1 MPPWSRQETL
11 NKECIFIY
19 PFPTPRM
26 KKKIFKIWEKYEK
39 LDIKRPIDRLPKI
52 LFIFPK
58 KNFPH
63 PHLANKTLKKI

>member
-1 MPPWSRQETL
+1 MYIYLPLPHPPDE
-11 NKECIFIY
+11 
-19 PFPTPRM
+19 
-26 KKKIFKIWEKYEK
+26 KKIFKIWEKYEK